1 MRAKNRPDITLLA
14 QLRTEKRT
22 ASIKYNLACRDFVVE
37 LLGDELKAAMFI
49 GKIVILYHNE
59 CRIIPYERVIESA
72 EEEHIGAIVQFL
84 RQDELDFPISRHTKN
99 LKYLFDP
106 KSGDGK

>member
-1 MRAKNRPDITLLA
+1 MCDKTRPAITLLA

-22 ASIKYNLACRDFVVE
+22 ASTKYNFACRDFVLE
-37 LLGDELKAAMFI
+37 LIGDELKAATFM
-49 GKIVILYHNE
+49 GKIIILYHNE
-59 CRIIPYERVIESA
+59 CRVIPYDRVIDSA

-84 RQDELDFPISRHTKN
+84 RQDELEFPMSAHTEW

-106 KSGDGK
+106 PED